1 MRKGQ
6 TVILLALAMVVLLI
20 VAGFAIDSGRLY
32 RVRHILQNAA
42 DAGALAGAQVLARG
56 TRTTQRAIWEAINQ
70 KIQMNLALNNITGS
84 SVIRAYLRN
93 DAGTEWEITNTNSN
107 QPPPLAN
114 RVRVEIRRPEVVLF
128 GRFLGQTSA
137 NVGAS
142 AQAQFGILR
151 TLPPFSNIVPIA
163 IHYEIVA
170 NANEGDLIVAW
181 DGYQTTVLQ
190 QNGNRNNYGDP
201 SNPYSGWLNL
211 AWIHNSEYDATENR
225 EIDQS
230 HSQANVDNWIR
241 NGNPYKIIA
250 GSLMGNDGDFIMG
263 NPGIRASGLRELE
276 NKRLEL
282 INQGQRPIFYFV
294 VFDRYFDR
302 NGMRALFPSHSNFP
316 NATYFHVV
324 GYVSIE
330 VTEVRWQGSDKY
342 VKGFFV
348 NFTRAGDVLQN
359 SGAPNSE
366 ELVKGVVLIQ

>member
-170 NANEGDLIVAW
+170 NANEGDMVVVW
-181 DGYQTTVLQ
+181 DGYQVTVRRSD
-190 QNGNRNNYGDP
+190 GGFDSYGTSP
-201 SNPYSGWLNL
+201 TPL
-211 AWIHNSEYDATENR
+211 
-225 EIDQS
+225 
-230 HSQANVDNWIR
+230 
-241 NGNPYKIIA
+241 
-250 GSLMGNDGDFIMG
+250 F
-263 NPGIRASGLRELE
+263 
-276 NKRLEL
+276 
-282 INQGQRPIFYFV
+282 
-294 VFDRYFDR
+294 
-302 NGMRALFPSHSNFP
+302 GMVEFGMDS
-316 NATYFHVV
+316 
-324 GYVSIE
+324 
-330 VTEVRWQGSDKY
+330 
-342 VKGFFV
+342 
-348 NFTRAGDVLQN
+348 
-359 SGAPNSE
+359 
-366 ELVKGVVLIQ
+366 